1 MPTSFDLVATR
12 YGRMHLLGQDSIV
25 SESLAM
31 YGEWA
36 QQEIDFL
43 AHFIAPGSTVLDI
56 GAFIGTHTLAF
67 SSLAGEKGHV
77 IAFEPRAEAFDLLT
91 RNVQDNGRTNVR
103 LRQQGVSDAPA
114 SIQLHRMPPGAL
126 TNFAGLALADDDS
139 GPASGP
145 AYDVPL
151 VTIDSLALAAVG
163 LLKIDVEG
171 MERQVLDGARET
183 IASCKPAVFAEANSI
198 AAGLKILAWCQA
210 SGYECLGHL
219 TDAFNPDNF
228 NGEDR
233 SIFDGGKELNLLL
246 LPTGRA
252 LPEGLPRVFPIDNA
266 DDIAAVMLHKPQYP
280 HEVLRLANRAQGP
293 GLSYPSPAARAA
305 MQAVQK
311 LEGEVG
317 GLQGDVSGLRAEVS
331 GLQGEVSGLQA
342 QVQAAQAA
350 QHAQAAALQAATDA
364 AQAASQTRERL
375 EAELKARQ
383 SALDAAE
390 GNANALTTR
399 LTQALEAQGRVGLQ
413 LANAKSDIAHAN
425 ASLDAL
431 NKRHEAALAELAAL
445 RNSRSWKFTAPL
457 RRVGGRVRAVLN
469 RFTSR

>member
-1 MPTSFDLVATR
+1 
-12 YGRMHLLGQDSIV
+12 MHLLGQDSIV
-25 SESLAM
+25 SESLAL

-67 SSLAGEKGHV
+67 STLVGDQGAV

-91 RNVQDNGRTNVR
+91 RNVRDNQRANVH

-139 GPASGP
+139 RPASGP
-145 AYDVPL
+145 AYEVPL

-183 IASCKPAVFAEANSI
+183 IAAFQPAVFAEANSI

-219 TDAFNPDNF
+219 TDAFNPQNF
-228 NGEDR
+228 NGQER

-246 LPTGRA
+246 LPAGRA
-252 LPEGLPRVFPIDNA
+252 LPEGLPRVYPIDDA
-266 DDIAAVMLHKPQYP
+266 DDMAAVMLHKPQYP
-280 HEVLRLANRAQGP
+280 QEVLRLANRARGP

-305 MQAVQK
+305 TQTLQK
-311 LEGEVG
+311 LEG
-317 GLQGDVSGLRAEVS
+317 EVS
-331 GLQGEVSGLQA
+331 GLQGEVAGLQA
-342 QVQAAQAA
+342 EVQAAQSA
-350 QHAQAAALQAATDA
+350 QHAQAAALQAAAEA
-364 AQAASQTRERL
+364 AQVASQTRERL
-375 EAELKARQ
+375 QAELKALQ

-390 GNANALTTR
+390 GNANALTTQ
-399 LTQALEAQGRVGLQ
+399 LTQALEAQGRIGLQ
-413 LANAKSDIAHAN
+413 LADATRDLVQAN

-431 NKRHEAALAELAAL
+431 NNRHDAALAELSAL

-457 RRVGGRVRAVLN
+457 RHVGGRVRAVLA
-469 RFTSR
+469 RFRPR